1 MPGEHKTMTKSI
13 IEKLLIFSLATKG
26 RTLQDLE
33 VMLQSL
39 GELEAANL
47 ILSGVNITPLTPRHL
62 SQSGAGYWRP
72 ILHLSGGWQ
81 HYSTASVC
89 VRMHARRYWLIILCM
104 DSYLNS
110 YYKVSVSYHSI
121 TNKVTWVKFPILPSK
136 QNKKPKPYF
145 SRARALALRL
155 RLDNTSVMTVQYQC
169 GWNSTR
175 WASFDF
181 FLPTQCTQAA
191 SLSSQL
197 ESKSHELLSPTA
209 KQAIPEAPAT

>member
-47 ILSGVNITPLTPRHL
+47 ILSGVNITPPTPRHL
-62 SQSGAGYWRP
+62 SQSGIGYWRP
-72 ILHLSGGWQ
+72 ILHLSGITWEMTTLF
-81 HYSTASVC
+81 HCVC
-89 VRMHARRYWLIILCM
+89 LCAHARTQILINHTVHGQLPKLILQSKCVI
-104 DSYLNS
+104 SFNYQQSFFSL
-110 YYKVSVSYHSI
+110 
-121 TNKVTWVKFPILPSK
+121 TWVKFPILPSK

-169 GWNSTR
+169 G
-175 WASFDF
+175 
-181 FLPTQCTQAA
+181 
-191 SLSSQL
+191 
-197 ESKSHELLSPTA
+197 
-209 KQAIPEAPAT
+209 